1 MTQTVIVALETATE
15 GCSVAV
21 YRDGDIFEHSEEAPR
36 RHTARLLPMLE
47 AVMAEAGIRGE
58 QVSAVAFGQGPGA
71 FAGVRLA
78 ASSAQ
83 GLCTAWGVPALPVS
97 TLAALA
103 EGARRRHGAG
113 QVLAALDARMGQV
126 YWGSYR
132 TVGGTGVALAGGVEA
147 ADAPEDV
154 DGGGT
159 DWFGVGRGFAAYAGR
174 LPDTGA
180 GCDPEALPEA
190 RDLLPMALAAWQA
203 GRAIQA
209 EAVRP
214 VYLREGV

>member
-21 YRDGDIFEHSEEAPR
+21 YRDGEIFAHSEEAPR

-47 AVMAEAGIRGE
+47 AVMAQAGVGGDD
-58 QVSAVAFGQGPGA
+58 VAAVAFGQGPGA

-78 ASSAQ
+78 ASAAQ

-132 TVGGTGVALAGGVEA
+132 ALGSAGVALAGGAEA
-147 ADAPEDV
+147 VDAPQDV
-154 DGGGT
+154 AGGGD
-159 DWFGVGRGFAAYAGR
+159 DWFGVGRGFAAYAEQ
-174 LPDTGA
+174 LPVTGA
-180 GCDPEALPEA
+180 GRDPEALPEA
-190 RDLLPMALAAWQA
+190 RDLLPMALADRRA
-203 GRAIQA
+203 GRVCDA